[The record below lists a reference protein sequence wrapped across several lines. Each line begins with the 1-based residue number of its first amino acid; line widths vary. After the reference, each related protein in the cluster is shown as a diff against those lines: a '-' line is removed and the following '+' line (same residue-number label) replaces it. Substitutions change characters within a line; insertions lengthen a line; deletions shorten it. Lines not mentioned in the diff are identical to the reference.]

1 MPKVFYNPI
10 PVLRIQ
16 NQVSPTSII
25 NFNNFSG
32 CGWSKKANKSFN
44 HENNY

>member
-10 PVLRIQ
+10 PVPRIQ

-25 NFNNFSG
+25 LIISVG
-32 CGWSKKANKSFN
+32 VAGQKKANKSFN